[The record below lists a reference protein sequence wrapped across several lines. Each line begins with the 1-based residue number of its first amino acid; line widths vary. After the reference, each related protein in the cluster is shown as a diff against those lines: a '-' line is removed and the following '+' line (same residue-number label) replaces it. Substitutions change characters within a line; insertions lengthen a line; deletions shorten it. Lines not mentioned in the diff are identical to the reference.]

1 VVEPVKLT
9 SVDGIALDAVVHEP
23 SGGGRAGTVIQVHGI
38 TADMDEGGMF
48 VRLADRLAGEGFAVL
63 RFSFRGHGHSGGT
76 QRGVT
81 IAGEMLD
88 LQAAA
93 ELALHGYGPPLWI
106 VAASFGTVSTLLS
119 LPYLR
124 ERLAALV
131 LWNPVLD
138 LRRTFTDPEL
148 PWGLANFG
156 PAQQQLLGEQGYLLV
171 DGEFELG
178 WVLFQEFRHYRP
190 LECFEASRV
199 PALVVHGDR
208 DTYVSYDIARTAAD
222 RPGCAF
228 HTVAGSDHGF
238 DSRER
243 EDEAIEA
250 TVGWLVRQ
258 HTATP

>member
-1 VVEPVKLT
+1 M
-9 SVDGIALDAVVHEP
+9 H
-23 SGGGRAGTVIQVHGI
+23 
-38 TADMDEGGMF
+38 
-48 VRLADRLAGEGFAVL
+48 LAG
-63 RFSFRGHGHSGGT
+63 
-76 QRGVT
+76 
-81 IAGEMLD
+81 
-88 LQAAA
+88 
-93 ELALHGYGPPLWI
+93 PL
-106 VAASFGTVSTLLS
+106 
-119 LPYLR
+119 
-124 ERLAALV
+124 
-131 LWNPVLD
+131 PVLD

-156 PAQQQLLGEQGYLLV
+156 PTQQRLLGEQGYLVV
-171 DGEFELG
+171 DGEFALG
-178 WVLFQEFRHYRP
+178 RVLFEEFRHYRL

-208 DTYVSYDIARTAAD
+208 DTYVSYDIARAAAD
-222 RPGCAF
+222 RAGCAF